1 MTWNLPTLWF
11 ALIGVLWVGYFFLEG
26 FDFGVGML
34 LPFLG
39 RDDAD
44 RRALLGSIL
53 PVWDGNEVWLLVAG
67 GATFAAFPEWY
78 ATLFSGFY
86 WALFLILV
94 ALILRAVAFEFRSK
108 SDSPEWR
115 RWWDRAIFF
124 GSAVPALLWGV
135 AFADFVWGVPIDAHH
150 EYVGGFL
157 DLVGP
162 YALVGGL
169 TTLSLF
175 ALHGALFLT
184 LKMRGA
190 LQARARRAA
199 RTLWWAAVATVLVFL
214 TWAYLNALLRA
225 DRGVVP
231 DAVPLAALGALAAAG
246 WLRGERWDLSAF
258 LLNGTAIALVV
269 TTIFLN
275 LYPRVLISSLDPA
288 WSLTITNASSSS
300 YTLGVMTVVALI
312 FTPIVLAYQAWTYWV
327 FRHRVT
333 RDDTAPPVTA
343 AQAAAGTGE

>member
-1 MTWNLPTLWF
+1 MNGYWNLPTLWF

-34 LPFLG
+34 LPVLG

-44 RRALLGSIL
+44 RRAMLRTIG

-86 WALFLILV
+86 WALFLILI
-94 ALILRAVAFEFRSK
+94 ALILRAVAFEFRDR
-108 SDSPEWR
+108 SDSAVWR

-124 GSAVPALLWGV
+124 GSALPALLWGV
-135 AFADFVWGVPIDAHH
+135 AFADFVWGVPIDAHR
-150 EYVGGFL
+150 EFVGGFL

-169 TTLSLF
+169 TTLTLF

-184 LKMRGA
+184 LRTTGTLRM
-190 LQARARRAA
+190 RARELVRPLWYAA
-199 RTLWWAAVATVLVFL
+199 GATVLVFL
-214 TWAYLNALLRA
+214 TWSYLNALLRA

-231 DAVPLAALGALAAAG
+231 DAVPLAALAAVYAAG
-246 WLRGERWDLSAF
+246 WLHRERWDLSAF
-258 LLNGTAIALVV
+258 LLNGAAIALVV
-269 TTIFLN
+269 ATIFLN
-275 LYPRVLISSLDPA
+275 LYPRVLISSLDLN
-288 WSLTITNASSSS
+288 WSLTITNASSSP
-300 YTLGVMTVVALI
+300 YTLGVMTVVALV
-312 FTPIVLAYQAWTYWV
+312 FTPIVLGYQAWTYWV
-327 FRHRVT
+327 FRRRISREDV
-333 RDDTAPPVTA
+333 
-343 AQAAAGTGE
+343 AAAPGAAVSTGE